1 MGFSI
6 TACVMTGTMFICYCI
21 ALGEFSSVNQIN
33 SCYYYKSYDYYDYY
47 STKKKCILKST
58 GYNLSVG
65 KGLGLGSLQL
75 IYSIGLF
82 VVALASS
89 VYCCKAMCCG
99 ASAVGTVSNMI
110 LILFTLLVLI
120 TVLN

>member
-6 TACVMTGTMFICYCI
+6 TVCVMTGTMFICYCI
-21 ALGEFSSVNQIN
+21 ALGEFNQIN
-33 SCYYYKSYDYYDYY
+33 RCYYYRTYDYYDYGY
-47 STKKKCILKST
+47 STKKKCNLEST
-58 GYNLSVG
+58 RYNLSVG
-65 KGLGLGSLQL
+65 TGLGLGSLQL

-89 VYCCKAMCCG
+89 IYCCKAMCCG

-120 TVLN
+120 TVLD

>member
-21 ALGEFSSVNQIN
+21 ALGEFSSTNQIN
-33 SCYYYKSYDYYDYY
+33 PCYYDKSYDYYDYGY
-47 STKKKCILKST
+47 SRKKKCNLEST

-65 KGLGLGSLQL
+65 TGLGSLQL
-75 IYSIGLF
+75 IYSIVVF

-89 VYCCKAMCCG
+89 IYCCKAMCCG
-99 ASAVGTVSNMI
+99 ASAVGTVSSMI